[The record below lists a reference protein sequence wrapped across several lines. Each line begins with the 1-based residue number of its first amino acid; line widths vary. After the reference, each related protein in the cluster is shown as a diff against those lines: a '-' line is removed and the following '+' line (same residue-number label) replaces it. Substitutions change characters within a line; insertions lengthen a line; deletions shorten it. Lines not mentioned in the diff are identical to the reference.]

1 MEIGMRE
8 YLLYMEHITKRFQGV
23 TALDDVSFAVRAGE
37 VHALVGENG
46 AGKSTL
52 MKTIC
57 GIYQP
62 DNGTM
67 FFGGKERRD
76 LTPHRAIEIGISM
89 IHQELSPVPEMSI
102 CENIFLGRELCNRFG
117 FLDIKSMNTE
127 TSRLLA
133 GLGVNYNVN
142 TKMRRLTVAG
152 MQMIEITKSIFRKAN
167 LIIMDEPTSSLT
179 NTEIELLFTQI
190 KRLRNQ
196 GKGII
201 YISHKMDEIFRIA
214 DYITVFRD
222 GRKIATASASEFTM
236 EKLITQ
242 MVGRGITNIYP
253 KETVHI
259 GDVALEIKNLTGKGS
274 KFRNVSLSVRKGE
287 ILGVAGLVGAG
298 RTEVM
303 RAIFGLDEFLDG
315 EILLE
320 GKRSVITCPRQ
331 AIDSG
336 ITMASEDRRLEGLVL
351 CRSVRENI
359 SLPNLRKLSR
369 GLFLDLRAETEAVS
383 SMIERLRIKV
393 SSDSTAAGNL
403 SGGNQQKVVL
413 AKWLLRNVKVMI
425 LDEPTRGID
434 VGAKYEIYRM
444 ITDLVRS
451 GIAVIM
457 ISSEM
462 QEIMGMSDRVIVMS
476 QGIVTGELS
485 RESFDQETIMR
496 MSIANIK

>member
-1 MEIGMRE
+1 
-8 YLLYMEHITKRFQGV
+8 MEHITKRFQGV

-57 GIYQP
+57 GIFQP

-67 FFGGKERRD
+67 FFDGKERRD

-133 GLGVNYNVN
+133 GIGVNYNVN

-190 KRLRNQ
+190 KHLRNQ

-274 KFRNVSLSVRKGE
+274 KFKNVSLSVRKGE

-320 GKRSVITCPRQ
+320 GKKSVITRPKQ

-369 GLFLDLRAETEAVS
+369 GLFLDLRAETKAVS

-393 SSDSTAAGNL
+393 SSGSTAAGNL